1 MRKRLYKAA
10 FILCLALIAA
20 LAMSVTAFGADA
32 ATDDPA
38 KNDPAKDA
46 GKGIVYTLTY
56 PDGTVKTT
64 TDYEEA
70 KKMESEMI
78 LLYEGKTDKDGK
90 IVLPDWAREGEI
102 KIVEKEVPAGYT
114 AVSTET
120 NAKLQ
125 DGGVTIVN
133 YKDDVVKTQ
142 GTETPGGT
150 DQPTVRTADTGGS
163 DSSGKSSSSSSSSS
177 GSSGSGGS
185 SRTGDSGSPM
195 IMLLLL
201 AAAAMGGGVVFARRR
216 MAR

>member
-1 MRKRLYKAA
+1 MRKRIYKAA
-10 FILCLALIAA
+10 FILCLALIGA
-20 LAMSVTAFGADA
+20 LAMSGTAFGADA
-32 ATDDPA
+32 AAD
-38 KNDPAKDA
+38 DPAKDA

-120 NAKLQ
+120 NAKLK

-150 DQPTVRTADTGGS
+150 DQPAVKTASAGGS
-163 DSSGKSSSSSSSSS
+163 DASRGSSSSSSSSS
-177 GSSGSGGS
+177 SGGS

-201 AAAAMGGGVVFARRR
+201 AAAAMGGGIVFARRR